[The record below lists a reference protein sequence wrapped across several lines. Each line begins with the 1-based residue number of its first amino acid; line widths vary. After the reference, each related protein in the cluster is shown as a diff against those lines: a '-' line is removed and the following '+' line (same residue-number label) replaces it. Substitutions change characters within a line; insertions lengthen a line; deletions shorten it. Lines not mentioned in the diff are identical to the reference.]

1 MVIVRVIPG
10 GMAVVE
16 FEQLADAETLV
27 DMDGDEFCGSI
38 IRTKFDGA
46 KYTDAQRVTGRAAP
60 KKVSEP
66 VQWEEEEVP
75 EEEEPE
81 PQAKKPKHNPNKVV
95 FD

>member
-27 DMDGDEFCGSI
+27 DMDGDEFCGNI

-46 KYTDAQRVTGRAAP
+46 KYTDAQRVTGRTAP

-66 VQWEEEEVP
+66 EQWEEQEEEEV
-75 EEEEPE
+75 PE